1 MKPKSPLTKK
11 LVGGQHRLPA
21 ELKQEILNS
30 PAKKYKSDAQRKA
43 VHASKAEQSPAKMV
57 TGVADKKNPNKRK
70 ISKAT
75 KSLYLSTARHKIKK
89 KRPTY
94 TKIGELPSKAE
105 QSPAKLSKKYTYS
118 VTPDPKLDNKPK
130 KGPMGLTRAEL
141 AKQANSKKNKES
153 LKKFTKKS
161 PAKLRRPEPRPKP
174 RPNPDFP
181 RPKPFVKPKT
191 SPAKLKKSKI
201 DPSKIRVGPG
211 HADMMRREREREEAK
226 RKEQAKKMRKRA
238 LKSKIKKTTKAEKKT
253 Q

>member
-1 MKPKSPLTKK
+1 MGFKMKPKSPLTKK

-43 VHASKAEQSPAKMV
+43 VHASKAEQSPAKLRRPKPKPLGPKLKERV
-57 TGVADKKNPNKRK
+57 KPIDKPST
-70 ISKAT
+70 SKKLYPT
-75 KSLYLSTARHKIKK
+75 KLAA
-89 KRPTY
+89 PT
-94 TKIGELPSKAE
+94 
-105 QSPAKLSKKYTYS
+105 KLSKKYTYS

-161 PAKLRRPEPRPKP
+161 PAKLNGTGK
-174 RPNPDFP
+174 
-181 RPKPFVKPKT
+181 
-191 SPAKLKKSKI
+191 
-201 DPSKIRVGPG
+201 RVGPG
-211 HADMMRREREREEAK
+211 YADKIKRDREREEAK
-226 RKEQAKKMRKRA
+226 RKEQGKKMRKRA
-238 LKSKIKKTTKAEKKT
+238 LKDKIKKTTKAEKKT